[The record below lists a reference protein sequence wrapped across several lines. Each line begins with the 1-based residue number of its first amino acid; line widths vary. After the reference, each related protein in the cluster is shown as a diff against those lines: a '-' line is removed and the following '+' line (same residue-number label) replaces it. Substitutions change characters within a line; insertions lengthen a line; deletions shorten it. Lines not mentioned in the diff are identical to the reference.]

1 MRSYE
6 VKQCFENCRVPPFF
20 PLNFRVHHVFPWAM
34 LFALVAVQPCLKASV
49 HFLELLL
56 QGPYFGEGNW
66 KPFCRTY
73 PFRALLQSPWFQ
85 ICKPFCK
92 AFFQSSD
99 ALGSPSSCPCAFS
112 CVQCATQHHLHQSW
126 WLLPNFWEA
135 VPWTLPSGSCPPQ
148 HCHPWSF
155 FWDFLLTGRA
165 NAKVT
170 ADQVPRN
177 VWFGK
182 NEVAPHQGPY
192 NSLFLFLKHSP
203 S

>member
-92 AFFQSSD
+92 AFFPSSD
-99 ALGSPSSCPCAFS
+99 ALGSLLLAPALFPLCNVPPNIISTRAGGSFPIFGRLCPGPCPQVVALLSIVIPGRFFGIFS
-112 CVQCATQHHLHQSW
+112 
-126 WLLPNFWEA
+126 
-135 VPWTLPSGSCPPQ
+135 
-148 HCHPWSF
+148 
-155 FWDFLLTGRA
+155 
-165 NAKVT
+165 
-170 ADQVPRN
+170 
-177 VWFGK
+177 
-182 NEVAPHQGPY
+182 
-192 NSLFLFLKHSP
+192 
-203 S
+203 

>member
-92 AFFQSSD
+92 AFFPSSD
-99 ALGSPSSCPCAFS
+99 ALGSLLLAPALFPLCNVPPNIISTRAGGSFPIFGRLCPGLCPQVVALLSIVIPGRFLGFSPDRQGQCKGYCRPSP
-112 CVQCATQHHLHQSW
+112 
-126 WLLPNFWEA
+126 
-135 VPWTLPSGSCPPQ
+135 
-148 HCHPWSF
+148 
-155 FWDFLLTGRA
+155 
-165 NAKVT
+165 
-170 ADQVPRN
+170 
-177 VWFGK
+177 
-182 NEVAPHQGPY
+182 
-192 NSLFLFLKHSP
+192 
-203 S
+203 